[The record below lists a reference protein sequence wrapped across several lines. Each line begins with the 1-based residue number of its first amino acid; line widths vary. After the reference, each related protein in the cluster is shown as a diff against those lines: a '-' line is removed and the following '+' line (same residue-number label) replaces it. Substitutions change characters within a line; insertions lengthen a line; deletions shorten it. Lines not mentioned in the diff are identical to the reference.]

1 MPDEEGEQ
9 LMGNGSNHY
18 LDADKAQRPE
28 ELYGYLCSAAYRGR
42 RAMPESCA
50 RCVSPCRYGRK
61 LLELTDT
68 QRTVP
73 DRKEQHELM
82 RCGEAW
88 PTLKMRLRHRR
99 DGR

>member
-9 LMGNGSNHY
+9 LMGSGSKNY
-18 LDADKAQRPE
+18 FDTDKAQRPE

-50 RCVSPCRYGRK
+50 RCESPCRYGRK
-61 LLELTDT
+61 LLELTNT
-68 QRTVP
+68 KRKVP
-73 DRKEQHELM
+73 DRKEQRELM
-82 RCGEAW
+82 RSGEVW